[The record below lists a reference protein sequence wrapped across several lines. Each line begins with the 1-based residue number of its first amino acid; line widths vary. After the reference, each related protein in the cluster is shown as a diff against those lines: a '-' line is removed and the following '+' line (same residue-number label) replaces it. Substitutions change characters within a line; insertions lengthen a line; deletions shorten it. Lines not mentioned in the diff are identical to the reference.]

1 MPTNPEAASGTKG
14 GGVQTSEPLAPAP
27 TGCCTI
33 SAPGVPD
40 RDTPDITE
48 AECNSMAN
56 AQPGAVAHWV
66 KGDCA

>member
-1 MPTNPEAASGTKG
+1 MPRKPKPARGAQVGVAKGT
-14 GGVQTSEPLAPAP
+14 AAP

-40 RDTPDITE
+40 RDIPGVTQV
-48 AECNSMAN
+48 ECTAIAN